1 MSENLDN
8 TIRIDVPALSEYVS
22 VVRLAISGLASR
34 VGFTIEDIEDIKI
47 AVSEGCTNAV
57 QHAYEHHNKVGRIFA
72 TASVKNDSLIVDIAD
87 KGEGFDVKILGTE
100 EQIERSEQKLGLGLG
115 LTFIRNLMDQ
125 VEIIT
130 SPGEGT
136 TIRMTKAK
144 PKLEEF

>member
-1 MSENLDN
+1 MSENMDN
-8 TIRIDVPALSEYVS
+8 TIKIDVPALSEFVS

-34 VGFTIEDIEDIKI
+34 IGFTIEDIEDIKI

-57 QHAYEHHNKVGRIFA
+57 QHGYEDQDIVGRIYA
-72 TASVKNDSLIVDIAD
+72 TAEVTDNALKIDISD
-87 KGEGFDVKILGTE
+87 KGNGFDVKILGTE

-115 LTFIRNLMDQ
+115 LTFIRNLMDE

-136 TIRMTKAK
+136 TIRMTKVK
-144 PKLEEF
+144 PSLEA